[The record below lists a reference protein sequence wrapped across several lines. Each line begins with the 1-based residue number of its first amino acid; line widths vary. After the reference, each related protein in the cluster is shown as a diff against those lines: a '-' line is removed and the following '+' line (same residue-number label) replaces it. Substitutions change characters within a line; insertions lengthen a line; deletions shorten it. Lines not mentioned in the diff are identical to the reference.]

1 MCLYKKVDGDDNM
14 QNLIQRNFR
23 IIGVV
28 CCFLFSVVLIGCS
41 SNNTSSKPVIAPV
54 QSPVVSPVVNT
65 PPLSPTT
72 EAKTN
77 VEKPKP
83 ITSNQVTGQGPN
95 GEGIKGHTDKKG
107 VKIYHFPGD
116 PYYSRTTHV
125 SAWFFTEK
133 DAQAAGYRH
142 IK

>member
-1 MCLYKKVDGDDNM
+1 M
-14 QNLIQRNFR
+14 QKLIQRNFR
-23 IIGVV
+23 TIGML
-28 CCFLFSVVLIGCS
+28 CFIMFSVTLIGCG
-41 SNNTSSKPVIAPV
+41 NAPNKPVIPPPQSSAVSTVVDAP
-54 QSPVVSPVVNT
+54 SSLPVSGP
-65 PPLSPTT
+65 
-72 EAKTN
+72 KTN
-77 VEKPKP
+77 VDKPKTIIP
-83 ITSNQVTGQGPN
+83 TQIKGQGPN

-116 PYYSRTTHV
+116 PYYSRTTHI

>member
-1 MCLYKKVDGDDNM
+1 M
-14 QNLIQRNFR
+14 
-23 IIGVV
+23 
-28 CCFLFSVVLIGCS
+28 
-41 SNNTSSKPVIAPV
+41 
-54 QSPVVSPVVNT
+54 
-65 PPLSPTT
+65 PTT
-72 EAKTN
+72 EVKTN
-77 VEKPKP
+77 VEKPKA
-83 ITSNQVTGQGPN
+83 ITPVQVTGAGPN

-125 SAWFFTEK
+125 SAWFFTER